1 MGSIAGKA
9 SVSLGVVFQKA
20 PASDSR
26 PMVSPE
32 RKFAGTMG
40 TAYASKTKRS
50 ACPKAAMMPLSH
62 SNCGRGLLM
71 IPKPMQATEAK
82 TPSRNTSENV
92 KGIDYRGLN
101 RCLDS
106 DDLAGLET

>member
-1 MGSIAGKA
+1 MPGIMGSIAGKA
-9 SVSLGVVFQKA
+9 SVSLGVFFQKA

-50 ACPKAAMMPLSH
+50 ACPKAAMMRLCFPLQLEHPFHASA
-62 SNCGRGLLM
+62 C
-71 IPKPMQATEAK
+71 EA
-82 TPSRNTSENV
+82 
-92 KGIDYRGLN
+92 G
-101 RCLDS
+101 
-106 DDLAGLET
+106 A